1 MLPFSLETSDT
12 ITEDFVANCNRIYRR
27 DHNGYH
33 GFHHWKRVL
42 LNGRLLTKETG
53 ANLKVVELFCL
64 LHDTQRFNED
74 YDPQHGHRAALYAQS
89 IRGVLFDATDAEMD
103 LLIEACTYHS
113 DGRTDGDITVQ
124 TCWDADR
131 LDLGRV
137 GIKPAPELLCTQPA
151 KLHSI
156 LEAAYRRSLNRP
168 DSQ

>member
-1 MLPFSLETSDT
+1 MPISMPTFSEVVRQ
-12 ITEDFVANCNRIYRR
+12 DFVEKCCQEYRM

-42 LNGRLLTKETG
+42 NNGRLLTKKTG

-64 LHDTQRFNED
+64 LHDTQRLNED
-74 YDPQHGHRAALYAQS
+74 YDLQHGHQAALYAQS

-103 LLIEACTYHS
+103 LLMEACTYHS
-113 DGRTDGDITVQ
+113 DGHTDGDSTVQ

-137 GIKPAPELLCTQPA
+137 GIKPSPEKLCTQAA
-151 KLHSI
+151 KTKKMLDD
-156 LEAAYRRSLNRP
+156 AYKRSLE
-168 DSQ
+168 DSL